1 MSTPIEPKE
10 LGTLIVVVG
19 KARNLPNKSRFG
31 KQDPFCTVIVGEE
44 KQKTKPIKR
53 GGQHPEWD
61 EEFRFAILEDVEDVV
76 QRSESQ
82 SESLNSSL
90 NGKPLPVPDDPG
102 VITTAALASKSRKI
116 KKKGGKSMKVACFA
130 DDAKEPEL
138 IGDCVVS
145 LEDVLKKGEV
155 DDWYDFQYKEK
166 YSGEI
171 YLELTFFSNEAP
183 PVKRN
188 VPRPSIPRYGPPSLN
203 GSNSSMSFGSTAGK
217 GALPQLS
224 SGSISGANLYIPP
237 YAPQAARVPSPA
249 SQPGQSTS
257 FADLGLPSGHRKSSP
272 LPPIQQAQHGYQPSF
287 SSSLSVNS
295 RASVDVLTRPMSSMS
310 LNPSV
315 NSFSMSSAPAPSAPS
330 SSYGHSHRHSFG
342 GSSEAPW
349 GSVLPHSGY
358 APAPTPHLRPIST
371 QSIGAG
377 SEAPWG
383 SMLPQSHPAPAPTPH
398 PRPMSTNDALTGEQT
413 MRMEADRLRTAATP
427 MLRPSS
433 GMSHGAAPA
442 SLAPPVAPISAPS
455 PQDSRITST
464 IPESLRPAG
473 PPQPHQHYSQPP
485 PPFTSNQYHG
495 QPPTPAPPL
504 HSHSAGSI
512 SPVATTLGHYQ
523 VPSSSFSGLAQ
534 PPGDSRRASSPGP
547 GYYAQQSAGQFQ
559 PQCQVNGAYGSPV
572 GGNGYGQR
580 EGYSTP
586 TRSNIY
592 PVPPAQDHQQ
602 SPPSSQGYYP
612 PQPPQTPQSYPP
624 QSSPTP
630 QPYYQ
635 TLPPAHQQQPP
646 LPPAPPQS
654 YAYSQSSVLP
664 HRQPS
669 PVPPPPQPQ
678 TNESGYVPWYQQTQS
693 AQPQPQSHTPYPQSH
708 TPQPQSHTPLPQSHT
723 PLPQSHTP
731 LPQSHTPLPQSHTP
745 QPQSYP
751 YAQQPYGQQPQ
762 HQDQQAYHLLPPA
775 PQYSQPLPP
784 PPPVPERRPQ
794 PQAPAPP
801 PSRPSFGYY
810 PSDELYLQRQE
821 GRDPY
826 GR

>member
-1 MSTPIEPKE
+1 MSNSAEPKE

-31 KQDPFCTVIVGEE
+31 KQDPFCTVLVGEE
-44 KQKTKPIKR
+44 KQKTKAIKR

-61 EEFRFAILEDVEDVV
+61 EEFRFAILEDVEDVI

-102 VITTAALASKSRKI
+102 VVTTAALASKSRKA
-116 KKKGGKSMKVACFA
+116 KKKGGKSMKIACYA

-145 LEDVLKKGEV
+145 LEDVLKRGEV

-188 VPRPSIPRYGPPSLN
+188 VPRPSIPGYGLSSLN
-203 GSNSSMSFGSTAGK
+203 GSKTSMSLNSAAGR
-217 GALPQLS
+217 GGLPPLS
-224 SGSISGANLYIPP
+224 SSSISGASLYIPP

-249 SQPGQSTS
+249 PPPARSNN
-257 FADLGLPSGHRKSSP
+257 FADLGLPAGHRTNSP
-272 LPPIQQAQHGYQPSF
+272 LPAQHGYQPSL

-295 RASVDVLTRPMSSMS
+295 RASIDPLTRPMSSMS

-315 NSFSMSSAPAPSAPS
+315 HSFPMSSTPAPSEPS
-330 SSYGHSHRHSFG
+330 SSYGHSYAAHRHSFG
-342 GSSEAPW
+342 GSTEAPW
-349 GSVLPHSGY
+349 ATVLPQPGY
-358 APAPTPHLRPIST
+358 APAPTPHPRPMST
-371 QSIGAG
+371 HSVGAS

-398 PRPMSTNDALTGEQT
+398 PRPMSTNDALTWEQT
-413 MRMEADRLRTAATP
+413 MRMEAERLRATATP
-427 MLRPSS
+427 MPRPSS
-433 GMSHGAAPA
+433 GMSHGAAPVG
-442 SLAPPVAPISAPS
+442 LAPPVAPMSAPLQ
-455 PQDSRITST
+455 QDSQITPT
-464 IPESLRPAG
+464 IPDSLRPAG
-473 PPQPHQHYSQPP
+473 PPQLHQHYSQPSSS
-485 PPFTSNQYHG
+485 FATNQYHN
-495 QPPTPAPPL
+495 QPQTAAPLL
-504 HSHSAGSI
+504 HSHSAPPI
-512 SPVATTLGHYQ
+512 SPAATTSGHYQ

-534 PPGDSRRASSPGP
+534 PPADPRRASSPGP

-559 PQCQVNGAYGSPV
+559 PQPQVNGAYASPV
-572 GGNGYGQR
+572 GGGYGEQQ
-580 EGYSTP
+580 GYPAS
-586 TRSNIY
+586 TRSNMY
-592 PVPPAQDHQQ
+592 PVPPAQVHQQ
-602 SPPSSQGYYP
+602 TPPSSQSYYP
-612 PQPPQTPQSYPP
+612 PRPPQTLQSYPP
-624 QSSPTP
+624 PSSQTP

-635 TLPPAHQQQPP
+635 APSPTHQQRPP
-646 LPPAPPQS
+646 SNPPPPQS
-654 YAYSQSSVLP
+654 YPYSHSSALP

-669 PVPPPPQPQ
+669 PAPPPPQPQ
-678 TNESGYVPWYQQTQS
+678 TNGSGYVPWYQQTQS
-693 AQPQPQSHTPYPQSH
+693 AQSQPT
-708 TPQPQSHTPLPQSHT
+708 
-723 PLPQSHTP
+723 
-731 LPQSHTPLPQSHTP
+731 PQSHTP

-751 YAQQPYGQQPQ
+751 YAQQSYVQQPQ
-762 HQDQQAYHLLPPA
+762 LQDQQTYHQRLPPA

-784 PPPVPERRPQ
+784 PPPPPPIPEKRPQ
-794 PQAPAPP
+794 PQAPALPP
-801 PSRPSFGYY
+801 PRPPVGYY
-810 PSDELYLQRQE
+810 PSDELYVQRPE

>member
-1 MSTPIEPKE
+1 MNTSVEPKE

-61 EEFRFAILEDVEDVV
+61 EEFRFAILEDVDDVI

-90 NGKPLPVPDDPG
+90 NDKPLPVPDDPG
-102 VITTAALASKSRKI
+102 VITTAALASKSRKA
-116 KKKGGKSMKVACFA
+116 KKKGGKSMKVACYA
-130 DDAKEPEL
+130 HEAKGPEL

-188 VPRPSIPRYGPPSLN
+188 VPRPSIPGYVPPSLN
-203 GSNSSMSFGSTAGK
+203 GSESSMSLGSKAGR
-217 GALPQLS
+217 GALPQMS
-224 SGSISGANLYIPP
+224 SGSISGAHLYIPP
-237 YAPQAARVPSPA
+237 YAPQAARIPSPA
-249 SQPGQSTS
+249 NQPGQSNS
-257 FADLGLPSGHRKSSP
+257 FAELGLPPGHRANSP
-272 LPPIQQAQHGYQPSF
+272 LPPIQQTQYGYQPLL

-295 RASVDVLTRPMSSMS
+295 WASVDLLTRPMSSMS

-315 NSFSMSSAPAPSAPS
+315 HNLPMSSTPAPSEPS
-330 SSYGHSHRHSFG
+330 SSYGQPAAHRHSFG
-342 GSSEAPW
+342 GSSEGPW

-358 APAPTPHLRPIST
+358 VPAPTPQPRSTST
-371 QSIGAG
+371 QPGGAG

-383 SMLPQSHPAPAPTPH
+383 SMLPQSHPAPAASTPH
-398 PRPMSTNDALTGEQT
+398 HRPMSTNDALTWEQT
-413 MRMEADRLRTAATP
+413 MRMEADRLRATATP
-427 MLRPSS
+427 MPRPPS
-433 GMSHGAAPA
+433 GMSYGAAPA
-442 SLAPPVAPISAPS
+442 GLAPPVAPMPVPS
-455 PQDSRITST
+455 QQDSRIPST

-473 PPQPHQHYSQPP
+473 PPQLHQQFSQPP
-485 PPFTSNQYHG
+485 SSFTPNQYHN
-495 QPPTPAPPL
+495 QPQTPVPPL
-504 HSHSAGSI
+504 HSHSAHSA
-512 SPVATTLGHYQ
+512 SPVSTTSGHYQ

-534 PPGDSRRASSPGP
+534 PPADLRRTPSPDP

-559 PQCQVNGAYGSPV
+559 PQPQSQVNGAYESPI
-572 GGNGYGQR
+572 GGGYGQQQ
-580 EGYSTP
+580 GYSTP
-586 TRSNIY
+586 TPTRSNVY
-592 PVPPAQDHQQ
+592 PVPPTQDHQQ
-602 SPPSSQGYYP
+602 PPPSSQGYCP
-612 PQPPQTPQSYPP
+612 PQPPQTPQPYPP
-624 QSSPTP
+624 QSSQTP
-630 QPYYQ
+630 QPFYQ
-635 TLPPAHQQQPP
+635 ASSSPAHQQQPP
-646 LPPAPPQS
+646 LPPAPQQS
-654 YAYSQSSVLP
+654 YPYSQSLAVP
-664 HRQPS
+664 HRHPS
-669 PVPPPPQPQ
+669 PAPPPPLPQ

-693 AQPQPQSHTPYPQSH
+693 AQPHPQSLTPYPQSH
-708 TPQPQSHTPLPQSHT
+708 TPQPQSLTPYPQSYT
-723 PLPQSHTP
+723 PA
-731 LPQSHTPLPQSHTP
+731 PQSHTP

-762 HQDQQAYHLLPPA
+762 VQNQQTYHQVPPA
-775 PQYSQPLPP
+775 PQYSQSLPL

-801 PSRPSFGYY
+801 PCRLSVGYY
-810 PSDELYLQRQE
+810 PSDELYVQKQE